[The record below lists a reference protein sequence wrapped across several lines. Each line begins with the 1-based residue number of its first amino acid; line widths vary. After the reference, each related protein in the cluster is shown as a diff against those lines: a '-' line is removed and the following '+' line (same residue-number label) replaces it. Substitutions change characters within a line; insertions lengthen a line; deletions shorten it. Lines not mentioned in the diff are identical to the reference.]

1 MAAHC
6 SSNQYF
12 DILIQACKPCDL
24 RCKSNP
30 PLRCQSFCS
39 TSLYN
44 DANAENNSEY
54 KPKKDMLSVLL
65 VTDYNLAGLVTTQVT
80 KADDGSHGKDAWVIW
95 LVLALGLVLI
105 PTLFMITV
113 MYRRRRIKEQK
124 LKMHEDSEIPTQIE
138 KEAKDPVLKS
148 YSCDEVR
155 TPVWQNEEVEVRVRD
170 YCDKALSDYLFPLPA
185 IEEGAAILVTTKT
198 SVCCNPGAGVK
209 CDAFVEM

>member
-39 TSLYN
+39 TS
-44 DANAENNSEY
+44 
-54 KPKKDMLSVLL
+54 
-65 VTDYNLAGLVTTQVT
+65 
-80 KADDGSHGKDAWVIW
+80 DDGSHGKDAWVIW